1 MHLQNFEKLQS
12 QKIAPRCR
20 GILGQEKAPSFRH
33 HRPYIR
39 LRRNFP
45 RPSPG
50 EPAPRSSGGETEPTP
65 LRGASRLGRM
75 GDYPSQQKRHAD
87 GVPFLLAG
95 MAGFE
100 PTTARVK
107 VWCLTA
113 WRHPIIF
120 VPKYYTTVWPVCQ
133 QFLLC
138 LGNFCVAVG
147 RGVIFSSHC
156 CAIFSKALAFFCRIW
171 YNENT
176 IKTKRRISS

>member
-1 MHLQNFEKLQS
+1 MKGFGRCGGSNPATEPKTAQSAETHLQNSEKFQS
-12 QKIAPRCR
+12 PKIAP
-20 GILGQEKAPSFRH
+20 PFRH

-45 RPSPG
+45 RPSPCKRACR
-50 EPAPRSSGGETEPTP
+50 PPGGETEPTP

-75 GDYPSQQKRHAD
+75 GDYSGQQKRHAD

-113 WRHPIIF
+113 WRHPKNI
-120 VPKYYTTVWPVCQ
+120 PVYCTIVFPICQ
-133 QFLLC
+133 YVFGVEIQDFL
-138 LGNFCVAVG
+138 GQ
-147 RGVIFSSHC
+147 
-156 CAIFSKALAFFCRIW
+156 
-171 YNENT
+171 
-176 IKTKRRISS
+176 

>member
-1 MHLQNFEKLQS
+1 MPLRCGGSNPATEPKTAQSAEMHLQNSQKLQS

-20 GILGQEKAPSFRH
+20 GMLGQEKAPSFRH

-87 GVPFLLAG
+87 GVPFLLCCVSDLD
-95 MAGFE
+95 
-100 PTTARVK
+100 ARP
-107 VWCLTA
+107 CQANLDA
-113 WRHPIIF
+113 HRF
-120 VPKYYTTVWPVCQ
+120 CRGYTTP
-133 QFLLC
+133 LAMMGIALDRY
-138 LGNFCVAVG
+138 LPG
-147 RGVIFSSHC
+147 RN
-156 CAIFSKALAFFCRIW
+156 AMLATRPM
-171 YNENT
+171 
-176 IKTKRRISS
+176 